1 MNEYTL
7 RQIYDFFIKTNA
19 APTVSAVLNALKEQ
33 VDVYNCEYMV
43 FAPVTL
49 SAANVM
55 FQIDPELPFIIEFP
69 QDWIIRYTEQGYHSV
84 DPVIEYCSR
93 TTQPFS
99 WDELKSWKNQ
109 SAVVKRF
116 WKESEDCGLKYGA
129 SFPLHGPLQ
138 QIFVLSLST
147 PVKEI
152 FDELCT
158 KLDEVQLIAYQFYLT
173 YTQKQNED
181 EIEYSLSPREKEV
194 LQWSAYGK
202 SAWETGKIL
211 SISEHTVNTHLKN
224 VVKKLKVTSK
234 TAATAKALKY
244 GLIDF

>member
-1 MNEYTL
+1 M
-7 RQIYDFFIKTNA
+7 
-19 APTVSAVLNALKEQ
+19 
-33 VDVYNCEYMV
+33 
-43 FAPVTL
+43 
-49 SAANVM
+49 
-55 FQIDPELPFIIEFP
+55 
-69 QDWIIRYTEQGYHSV
+69 
-84 DPVIEYCSR
+84 
-93 TTQPFS
+93 
-99 WDELKSWKNQ
+99 
-109 SAVVKRF
+109 
-116 WKESEDCGLKYGA
+116 
-129 SFPLHGPLQ
+129 
-138 QIFVLSLST
+138 
-147 PVKEI
+147 
-152 FDELCT
+152 
-158 KLDEVQLIAYQFYLT
+158 IAYQFYLT